1 LGYSQLVNF
10 STPALEILLVII
22 PSVMNRNYQYQHA
35 FILGCWLLFCA
46 AVVYIMIVVG
56 GITRLT
62 QSGLS
67 MVEWDPIMGIIPPIG
82 EAQWMDVFNK
92 YRQSPEY
99 IKINAGM
106 SLDAF
111 KSIFYWEYGHR
122 VLGRVIGL
130 IYFVPLIFFIVRG
143 MVPKDWYARLFGL
156 FILGGLQGL
165 MGWYM
170 VKSGLVDIPHVSQY
184 RLTAHLGLALVIFA
198 AMLWFAMDFLRGET
212 HANHA
217 SSAYL
222 KATAWVVI
230 IIFVMM
236 LSGGFVAGT
245 KAGYIINTF
254 PTMNG
259 EWIPAGWLSLQPA
272 WRNLFE
278 NPVMVQFLHRSIA
291 VLVFISVITGFVLAI
306 NERFKTAI
314 GAVLAVM
321 LVQVSL
327 GISALVMKV
336 PVALGAAHQAGAVA
350 LLTAALYAAHVARK
364 GRQYS

>member
-1 LGYSQLVNF
+1 
-10 STPALEILLVII
+10 
-22 PSVMNRNYQYQHA
+22 MNQKSQYQHA
-35 FILGCWLLFCA
+35 VVLGCWLLFCA

-92 YRQSPEY
+92 YRLSPEY

-130 IYFVPLIFFIVRG
+130 IYFLPLMFFALKG
-143 MVPKDWYARLFGL
+143 MVPKDWYGRLFGL

-170 VKSGLVDIPHVSQY
+170 VKSGLVDVPHVSQY
-184 RLTAHLGLALVIFA
+184 RLTAHLGLALVIFT

-212 HANHA
+212 RANHA
-217 SSAYL
+217 SRGYL
-222 KATAWVVI
+222 KATFWVVLI
-230 IIFVMM
+230 VFLMM

-259 EWIPAGWLSLQPA
+259 EWIPSGWLSIQPA

-278 NPVMVQFLHRSIA
+278 NPVMVQFIHRCIA
-291 VLVFISVITGFVLAI
+291 VLVFASVIIAFVVGIKQRFRTGRGLVLTI
-306 NERFKTAI
+306 MF
-314 GAVLAVM
+314 
-321 LVQVSL
+321 VQVSL
-327 GISALVMKV
+327 GISALVMQV

-350 LLTAALYAAHVARK
+350 LLSAALYAAHMARK
-364 GRQYS
+364 GRQYA

>member
-1 LGYSQLVNF
+1 
-10 STPALEILLVII
+10 
-22 PSVMNRNYQYQHA
+22 MNRNSEYQHA
-35 FILGCWLLFCA
+35 FALGCWLLFCA

-67 MVEWDPIMGIIPPIG
+67 MVEWEPIMGIIPPIG
-82 EAQWMDVFNK
+82 EAAWLEVFNK

-99 IKINAGM
+99 LKINAGM

-111 KSIFYWEYGHR
+111 KGIFYWEYGHR
-122 VLGRVIGL
+122 VLGRVIGM
-130 IYFVPLIFFIVRG
+130 IYFFPLIFFLLKG
-143 MVPKDWYARLFGL
+143 MVPKQWYLRLFGL

-170 VKSGLVDIPHVSQY
+170 VKSGLVDVPHVSQY
-184 RLTAHLGLALVIFA
+184 RLTAHLGLALVIFS
-198 AMLWFAMDFLRGET
+198 AMLWFALDFLRGET
-212 HANHA
+212 RANYA

-222 KATAWVVI
+222 KSSATVLVLVFI
-230 IIFVMM
+230 MM

-259 EWIPAGWLSLQPA
+259 QWIPDGWMQMQPG

-278 NPVMVQFLHRSIA
+278 NPVMIQFIHRSIA
-291 VLVFISVITGFVLAI
+291 LLVVLAI
-306 NERFKTAI
+306 IVSFIVAVKQRFKTRKEL
-314 GAVLAVM
+314 VLLVM
-321 LVQVSL
+321 IVQVSL
-327 GISALVMKV
+327 GISALVLKV

-350 LLTAALYAAHVARK
+350 LLAVALLTAHIARK
-364 GRQYS
+364 RAA